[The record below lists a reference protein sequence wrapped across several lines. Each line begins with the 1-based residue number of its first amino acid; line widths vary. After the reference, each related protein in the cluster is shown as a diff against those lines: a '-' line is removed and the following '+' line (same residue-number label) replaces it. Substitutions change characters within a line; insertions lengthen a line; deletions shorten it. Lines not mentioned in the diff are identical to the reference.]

1 MKKYRVL
8 INENWCKGCYI
19 CQGLCPKNVF
29 EPANTIN
36 DKGIVIITAA
46 RQEDCIGCHQCDTH
60 CPDLAIIVE
69 KEGD

>member
-1 MKKYRVL
+1 
-8 INENWCKGCYI
+8 
-19 CQGLCPKNVF
+19 
-29 EPANTIN
+29 
-36 DKGIVIITAA
+36 VIITAV